1 MMKITGARWNNDRQ
15 YYCVDYD
22 DGITLFVNEQ
32 YESDGLISTGP
43 SSYFLTK
50 GKWPASSN
58 IKSRLK
64 LAAKWIDKNKNRY
77 KPKK

>member
-1 MMKITGARWNNDRQ
+1 MKITGARWNNDRG

-22 DGITLFVNEQ
+22 DGITLFVTEQ
-32 YESDGLISTGP
+32 YQSDGLISTGP
-43 SSYFLTK
+43 DSYYLTK
-50 GKWPASSN
+50 RKWPTSSN

-77 KPKK
+77 KPKR